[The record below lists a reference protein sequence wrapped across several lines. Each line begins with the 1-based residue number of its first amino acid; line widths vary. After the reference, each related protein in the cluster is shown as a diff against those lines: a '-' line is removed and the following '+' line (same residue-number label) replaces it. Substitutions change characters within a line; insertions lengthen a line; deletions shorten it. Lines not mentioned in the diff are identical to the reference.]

1 MIAEEIQR
9 DPSQVQL
16 VKGRGQVL
24 FCWTDDQNNPAIV
37 QHLKSLGVD
46 GVIYDRIDVNSSKEV
61 KQVKRPITF
70 LLTGS
75 NHFIIMSR
83 FCRAFS

>member
-61 KQVKRPITF
+61 KQVKRPITIPLF
-70 LLTGS
+70 PIILCT
-75 NHFIIMSR
+75 IMSL